1 MLRRQRTHFCLIR
14 ACLTAVLIAPMTFC
28 LPTGLNAAYEEMAVE
43 LSYKRLVRTYVDA
56 LFSDDME
63 LLLPLGE
70 VCNALGARFAYR
82 AEDSTATIDRQWAGS
97 DLSFHAD
104 GTVIAGS
111 DTTRLRE
118 ALTLAGAVE
127 LHADSQTLELL
138 LDITIN
144 FNFNEL
150 RASII
155 SQHNFPID
163 DGAARRKRRRGLEQK
178 NEDALPPGA
187 RFLRS
192 VSWFNAGFVNYR
204 VGLGQDRNF
213 STGEQNSSMTLSLQ
227 TLGELFAGDYSFDVN
242 ALKRNGGEQNINLNG
257 RWRLYVGEAALQQ
270 IRVGSFAVDDQ
281 TVYGI
286 DLSTRRLMPEAEF
299 DETTLEAE
307 CPDGWECE
315 LYLNNRYIGMQRGDT
330 SGLVDFTLPLLYG
343 AQRYELHRYNRYGDR
358 DTIFGTS
365 LVPRDFLR
373 ARTFDWSLTAGIGE
387 DGSLPAQADF
397 SYGLSALATTDV
409 TSILGSDGTLRYE
422 AGLRYRMSEA
432 GTAEIRH
439 ELFRRST
446 LLFQTQAGR
455 ALRFG
460 GDLEWRHDAGGDA
473 RAELLQA
480 GVKAAGTL
488 PLFGRRLGWEI
499 DAEMKM
505 DGGARLSSDSEI
517 AARYAV
523 EGIRLRGSLRRQQAA
538 EGGTS
543 GARYQ
548 SRLNARLTPGAI
560 LPMPDW
566 LKQQAFG
573 AELRYNHTQQSFE
586 LLNFG
591 LERSWHLRGFRLAAE
606 FRYDL
611 VNNAPRFGVSLG
623 YDLTP
628 LTTRAEYDISQR
640 GDSRRVEVSGGLAM
654 ENMAQDFHPSHQQFR
669 EGAAVAVRFFS
680 DLNNNG
686 RRDEGEEIATEPEVR
701 FDRSVRVERD
711 ESGVIRILDLLPYTE
726 YRVSV
731 NPESLL
737 NPLLAP
743 AFRTFSIVTD
753 PNRVKRVD
761 IPMVPAAIVEGAAS
775 FGDGRPA
782 AGLRY
787 TVAQKDGVPVR
798 GGKVYRDGLVYES
811 GFGPGVYV
819 LQFDTEQL
827 QRLSL
832 PPVRKTFSVG
842 NDGGVVELGD
852 MKLVQ

>member
-1 MLRRQRTHFCLIR
+1 MSRHRRAHFCLSR
-14 ACLTAVLIAPMTFC
+14 ACLPAALIALMTFC
-28 LPTGLNAAYEEMAVE
+28 LPMGLNAAYEEMAVE

-56 LFSDDME
+56 LFSDELE

-70 VCNALGARFAYR
+70 VCNALGVRFIYR
-82 AEDSTATIDRQWAGS
+82 AEDSAATIVRRWAGS

-104 GTVIAGS
+104 GTVIENG
-111 DTTRLRE
+111 DTTRLSE
-118 ALTLAGAVE
+118 ALTFAGAVE
-127 LHADSQTLELL
+127 LHADSRTVELL
-138 LDITIN
+138 LDIAVN

-163 DGAARRKRRRGLEQK
+163 DGAARRKRRRGLEQN

-192 VSWFNAGFVNYR
+192 VSWFDAGFVNYR
-204 VGLGQDRNF
+204 VGIGQNREF
-213 STGEQNSSMTLSLQ
+213 ATGEQNSSLTLSLQ
-227 TLGELFAGDYSFDVN
+227 TLGELLAGDYSFDVN
-242 ALKRNGGEQNINLNG
+242 AIKRNSGEQNINLNG
-257 RWRLYVGEAALQQ
+257 RWRLYVGEDALQQ

-286 DLSTRRLMPEAEF
+286 DLSTRRLTPEAEF

-387 DGSLPAQADF
+387 EGSLPAQAVF

-409 TSILGSDGTLRYE
+409 NTVLGSDGSLRYE
-422 AGLRYRMSEA
+422 AGLRYRIHEA

-460 GDLEWRHDAGGDA
+460 GDLEWRHDAADDA
-473 RAELLQA
+473 RAELLHA
-480 GVKAAGTL
+480 GVKAAGSL

-499 DAEMKM
+499 DAQMKL
-505 DGGARLSSDSEI
+505 DGDARLSSDMEI
-517 AARYAV
+517 AARYSV
-523 EGIRLRGSLRRQQAA
+523 EGFRLRGSIRRQQAD
-538 EGGTS
+538 EGGTGS
-543 GARYQ
+543 AHFQ
-548 SRLNARLTPGAI
+548 SRLNTRLTPGAF
-560 LPMPDW
+560 LPMPGW

-573 AELRYNHTQQSFE
+573 AELRYHHTQNAFE

-591 LERSWHLRGFRLAAE
+591 LERSWRLQGFRLAAE

-611 VNNAPRFGVSLG
+611 VNNAPRFGISLG

-628 LTTRAEYDISQR
+628 LSTRAEYDISQS

-654 ENMAQDFHPSHQQFR
+654 ENIAQDMHPSHQQFG

-680 DLNNNG
+680 DVNNNG
-686 RRDEGEEIATEPEVR
+686 RRDEGEEIATEPEVH

-711 ESGVIRILDLLPYTE
+711 ISGVIRILDLLPYTE

-731 NPESLL
+731 NPETLL

-761 IPMVPAAIVEGAAS
+761 IPLVPAAMVEGVAS
-775 FGDGRPA
+775 FGNGRPA

-787 TVAQKDGVPVR
+787 TIAQKDGVPIR
-798 GGKVYRDGLVYES
+798 NGKVYRDGLVYES

-819 LQFDTEQL
+819 LQFDAEQL
-827 QRLSL
+827 QRLGL
-832 PPVRKTFSVG
+832 PPFQQTFSVG
-842 NDGGVVELGD
+842 NDGGVVELGNI
-852 MKLVQ
+852 KLVQ